1 MGKGLLIYVVG
12 TMLVGGFYAAS
23 SQRAQY
29 ETKVELATD
38 AFEILARNA
47 ALTGLDRAE
56 QLLADT
62 FQDYPAVA
70 GTYDG
75 VAYQASA
82 VTTGSTVLVRSTGTA
97 QTSDGQDVTFNIR
110 AEYRQEE
117 WIPDV
122 PPPFMQNMLTAQG
135 DISFS
140 GNFYVHA
147 YTPLDGST
155 APSNANVH
163 TNGTL
168 AVNNANPIVEG
179 FGTYAVSLLP
189 DQATADI
196 VFTPNYNPSGSD
208 DVYQVAPLDLPPLD
222 PATMASMMTVDSTTT
237 GSVVI
242 TSPGDLLFIDGT
254 REDPYVWHIE
264 NDLIFNNGADVSVPN
279 YTIFLV
285 NGTLDFNGNVTT
297 PPTSFEGKDETTV
310 AYYVGFLTK
319 VTGNL
324 EIWGQIVTNSAVINS
339 NGSAQYYGGIV
350 THASMDLGGGADF
363 YYRQVSPAL
372 TRYFQAGDNDRLVR
386 LAYSE
391 W

>member
-1 MGKGLLIYVVG
+1 MGKGLLMFVVG
-12 TMLVGGFYAAS
+12 MMLVGGFYAAG

-97 QTSDGQDVTFNIR
+97 QTSDGQDVTFNVR

-135 DISFS
+135 DINFA

-147 YTPLDGST
+147 YTPTDGSA
-155 APSNANVH
+155 APPNADVH
-163 TNGTL
+163 TNGNL
-168 AVNNANPIVEG
+168 AVNNTNPTVEG
-179 FGTYAVSLLP
+179 FGTYAVSVLP

-208 DVYQVAPLDLPPLD
+208 DVYQVAPIDLPPLD

-285 NGTLDFNGNVTT
+285 NGTLDFN
-297 PPTSFEGKDETTV
+297 
-310 AYYVGFLTK
+310 
-319 VTGNL
+319 
-324 EIWGQIVTNSAVINS
+324 
-339 NGSAQYYGGIV
+339 
-350 THASMDLGGGADF
+350 
-363 YYRQVSPAL
+363 
-372 TRYFQAGDNDRLVR
+372 
-386 LAYSE
+386 
-391 W
+391 